1 MARIGRVAIAFLSK
15 HGKLYTADS
24 DLNLLT
30 LDKLGDT
37 LTDNRDTLAVRIGAD
52 GTYFTE
58 KFFYARYD
66 ILREYIWSQ
75 VHESGPLRKSGNLDD
90 AFDYEGQCDVLDH
103 DSPA

>member
-30 LDKLGDT
+30 LDELGNT

-52 GTYFTE
+52 GTYF
-58 KFFYARYD
+58 A
-66 ILREYIWSQ
+66 
-75 VHESGPLRKSGNLDD
+75 
-90 AFDYEGQCDVLDH
+90 
-103 DSPA
+103 